1 MRFLLAALLLVG
13 GLTGCTKEPAED
25 DEGARPVT
33 RLVATLTTPTDAALT
48 WKAAEPTAAGRI
60 VEFATEPA
68 GQYAILQ
75 FLGPEQ
81 TTFTHPDLMPKT
93 PFYYRL
99 RPYFGLASGPVQ
111 VNLPKGELTAQAQ
124 PGEQDWASPRTL
136 PGGPAGTSSLHVS
149 PGGAVPTGLKAT
161 VMNANGIRFTWTD
174 HAKDEDG
181 YLLEVKPAGRD
192 SFAVATVLDPD
203 VNSFGLVTLPEE
215 KSASY
220 RVRAFYYGPSSN
232 IAHVTTGAEQP

>member
-1 MRFLLAALLLVG
+1 MKPLLAALLIAGLVG
-13 GLTGCTKEPAED
+13 CTSEPPAD
-25 DEGARPVT
+25 DAGAPPAT
-33 RLVATLTTPTDAALT
+33 RLVATLTSPTDAALS
-48 WKAAEPTAAGRI
+48 WKAAEPAAAGRI
-60 VEFATEPA
+60 VEFATESA
-68 GQYAILQ
+68 GQYTILQ

-81 TTFTHPDLMPKT
+81 TTFTHPDLMPET

-99 RPYFGLASGPVQ
+99 RPYFGLPSGPVQ
-111 VNLPKGELTAQAQ
+111 VALPKGVLTEQEQANDQ
-124 PGEQDWASPRTL
+124 EWAPPRTL
-136 PGGPAGTSSLHVS
+136 PGGPAVTSSLHVS
-149 PGGAVPTGLKAT
+149 ATAAAPTGLRAT

-181 YLLEVKPAGRD
+181 YLLEVKPAGREN
-192 SFAVATVLDPD
+192 FAVATVLDPN

-232 IAHVTTGAEQP
+232 VAHVKTGAEQP